1 MAIHDDERKE
11 IDKDNVEESEQTEKE
26 ILQELQGS
34 AKSGGEEMDSS
45 LVHMNSHSDQG
56 SKKEVNFFN
65 SYKDKNKDFK
75 QIDKTAGEEENTF
88 VRLRIHWIIVFIAV
102 GLAIFLSLRNG
113 TSMDLAFKR
122 ALYSGAAF
130 WILAEVIDYILYKMK

>member
-1 MAIHDDERKE
+1 MRVTYNALI
-11 IDKDNVEESEQTEKE
+11 ESVRNGFYSNIS

-45 LVHMNSHSDQG
+45 LVHMNSHTDHYP
-56 SKKEVNFFN
+56 KKEVNFFN
-65 SYKDKNKDFK
+65 SYKDKNSDFK
-75 QIDKTAGEEENTF
+75 QIDKIADEEENTF

-102 GLAIFLSLRNG
+102 GVAIFLSLRNG
-113 TSMDLAFKR
+113 TSLDLAFQR